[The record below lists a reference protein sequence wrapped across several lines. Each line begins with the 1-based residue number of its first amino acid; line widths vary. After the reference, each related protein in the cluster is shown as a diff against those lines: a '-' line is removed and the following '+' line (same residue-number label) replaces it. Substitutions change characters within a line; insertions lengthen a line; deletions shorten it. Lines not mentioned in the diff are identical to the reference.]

1 VFPASCVVPDVNA
14 LIEAVWPGGSFMCD
28 DNRGILTMTRED
40 AASIN
45 KRVMDAFI
53 GDADTAFSLDKAS
66 VIICDVFSFLTCV

>member
-1 VFPASCVVPDVNA
+1 MFPAPCVVPDVNA
-14 LIEAVWPGGSFMCD
+14 LIEAVWPGGSYMCD

-53 GDADTAFSLDKAS
+53 GDADTAFSLDNAS
-66 VIICDVFSFLTCV
+66 VIVCDVFSFLTCV